1 MIYIYGICVDV
12 IVYCCVLVVEQ
23 MHDILARELM
33 KKSRGLTAKYHHLLL
48 KDMKVCLLACV

>member
-1 MIYIYGICVDV
+1 MLLCAV
-12 IVYCCVLVVEQ
+12 VLVVEQ

-48 KDMKVCLLACV
+48 KDMEVCLLVCV